1 MVFWSRCSASATT
14 EPPQN
19 NTRNALAQPT
29 NEVRSKRRARGNTR
43 ALALFSG
50 ALAIGVACRTHA
62 PDENYYDGALGP
74 SGGQGAASGGRSTAE
89 PPSSAETGGDSQ
101 GASAGSPSAPEGES
115 GAAGAGVSGEGGAP
129 GVEPPSDCAPPP
141 LAEAA
146 FSKEALR
153 RAALECA
160 SFQLCQFQAAA
171 SSLESAVKGY
181 TAEPDE
187 AGLAAAQRAWKLAM
201 GSWSRLELFQFGP
214 LASRSTSAGK
224 DSYQGQG
231 LRDSIY
237 GWPAVARC
245 RVEEQ
250 IAAQTFASNGF
261 GGVLTSARG
270 LYALEYGLFFSGD
283 DTACAASSPTAT
295 SWASFELDELRTRK
309 AAYAEAV
316 ALDIHER
323 ASALTETYAAGA
335 AYEAAFVNASG
346 YPTEQESLNV
356 LGWALAYIEREVKDY
371 KLGVPAGY
379 TLTHPVGEPESP
391 YAGVG
396 TDNLR
401 QNLLGFRALFQGCG
415 PAGEGL
421 GFDDWLSEA
430 GHPELA
436 ADILA
441 AWEQALAAVDAF
453 PALASASTGEVQA
466 LHAKIK
472 VLTDLMKAELFGDG
486 SPLGLKLPAGLEG
499 DTD

>member
-1 MVFWSRCSASATT
+1 MVFGSRCSASARTERLITT
-14 EPPQN
+14 RED
-19 NTRNALAQPT
+19 ALAQPT
-29 NEVRSKRRARGNTR
+29 NEVRTKRRARGNTR

-50 ALAIGVACRTHA
+50 ALAIGVACRTQA
-62 PDENYYDGALGP
+62 PDENYYDGAHT
-74 SGGQGAASGGRSTAE
+74 SGGQGAASGGRSTTE
-89 PPSSAETGGDSQ
+89 PPSPAETGGDSQ
-101 GASAGSPSAPEGES
+101 GAGAGSQSADAGEG
-115 GAAGAGVSGEGGAP
+115 GAAGAGVSGEGGVP
-129 GVEPPSDCAPPP
+129 GVEPPTDCVAPP
-141 LAEAA
+141 LAETA

-171 SSLESAVKGY
+171 SSLESAVKDY
-181 TAEPDE
+181 TAGAGE
-187 AGLAAAQRAWKLAM
+187 ARLDAAKQAWKRAM
-201 GSWSRLELFQFGP
+201 GSWSRVELFQFGP

-224 DSYQGQG
+224 DGYQGQG
-231 LRDSIY
+231 LRDPIY

-250 IAAQTFASNGF
+250 VAAQTFASKGMD
-261 GGVLTSARG
+261 GVLTSARG
-270 LYALEYGLFFSGD
+270 LYALEYALFFSEA
-283 DTACAASSPTAT
+283 DTACAASSSTAT
-295 SWASFELDELRTRK
+295 TWASLELDELRARK
-309 AAYAEAV
+309 ATYAEAV
-316 ALDIHER
+316 ALDIRER
-323 ASALTETYAAGA
+323 ASALAELYAAGA
-335 AYEAAFVNASG
+335 AYEAAFVDASG

-356 LGWALAYIEREVKDY
+356 LGWALSYIEREVKDY

-391 YAGVG
+391 YAGIG

-415 PAGEGL
+415 PSGEGL

-436 ADILA
+436 ADIIA

-453 PALASASTGEVQA
+453 PALSTASTGEVQA
-466 LHAKIK
+466 LHAKFK
-472 VLTDLMKAELFGDG
+472 ALTDLMKAELFGDG